1 MSVLVEPLISL
12 SCSAVRVP
20 CCVRGRI
27 RKLKMQEE
35 EAMVPE
41 KCYEKSPR
49 IRKGRTFAR

>member
-1 MSVLVEPLISL
+1 MSILVEPLISL

-20 CCVRGRI
+20 CCVRGQI

-41 KCYEKSPR
+41 MCYNKSTH
-49 IRKGRTFAR
+49 IGKARTFAR